1 MGNSLEKWLLS
12 AAIAVPCFAQ
22 PPLVKG
28 VGNFIHNVADLDQS
42 VHFYKDILGM
52 DMPRP
57 ASGWQTTDAVLK
69 LYGAVG
75 GKFRTATAQVPGVT
89 MRVELAEFAG
99 VERKP
104 VRRSLGEPGASLL
117 ILTVANLQPVLDR
130 MKAANWPLAVEGTGG
145 CDGSGF
151 AVADPD
157 GFQILVLH
165 ENGIAAGAMGFTD
178 LQFGYTV
185 SSDAVLN
192 GPFKAL
198 RLAGQPLPA
207 ACGSAVDRFGNM
219 EQAILNTGDLTKVKL
234 PDGFQI
240 TLVPS
245 ARGKRSAGTAR
256 PQDPGAAVLRL
267 TVPDAEAAVQALAT
281 AGVKVVSE
289 GGATQTLSPGGAKA
303 AILGAPDNLFIQ
315 VVQ

>member
-1 MGNSLEKWLLS
+1 MGKPLEKWMLVV
-12 AAIAVPCFAQ
+12 AVAMPCFAQ
-22 PPLVKG
+22 QPLVKG

-52 DMPRP
+52 DVPRP

-75 GKFRTATAQVPGVT
+75 GKFRTATAQVQGVA

-104 VRRSLGEPGASLL
+104 VRRSLGEPGTSLL
-117 ILTVANLQPVLDR
+117 ILTVSNLQKVLDR
-130 MKAANWPLAVEGTGG
+130 LKAANWPLAAQLTAG

-165 ENGIAAGAMGFTD
+165 PNGVTTSAREFTD

-185 SSDAVLN
+185 SGDAVLN

-198 RLAGQPLPA
+198 HLAGQASPQVCA
-207 ACGSAVDRFGNM
+207 GTADRIGGA
-219 EQAILNTGDLTKVKL
+219 EEAILNTGDLIKVTL
-234 PDGFQI
+234 PDAFQI
-240 TLVPS
+240 TLVPA
-245 ARGKRSAGTAR
+245 ARGKRSAGTTR

-267 TVPDAEAAVQALAT
+267 TVPDAEAAVRALGD

-289 GGATQTLSPGGAKA
+289 GGAIQTLSPGGVKA